1 MVGAPGR
8 GRLVAVEGGEGAGK
22 TVQSRILADRLG
34 AMLTREPGGTP
45 IGEKIRRLVLD
56 RESSPLADRAEALL
70 MAAARSQH
78 ADVLLAPALAA
89 GRWVVTDRFVGSSLA
104 YQGYGRGVDLDDLR
118 WLSNWAAGG
127 LAADLNVLIDVP
139 FEVAILRRTAVPDRL
154 ESAGEE
160 FHRRVA
166 AGFAALSAADA
177 ESWVVVDGV
186 GSPEVV
192 ADKVVRAV
200 VSRLGWPADAPG
212 TEPAQP

>member
-1 MVGAPGR
+1 M
-8 GRLVAVEGGEGAGK
+8 AVEGGEGAGK